1 MKLAIVDIGTNTML
15 LLIADASPDDY
26 SIKTLA
32 DIQRIPRLGKGID
45 TDRNI
50 SNETITKACLV
61 LKEYKEII
69 SLNGAEK
76 IIATATSFLRDS
88 GNKNEFI
95 KTIKK
100 ETGIK
105 VELLS
110 GSEEARWT
118 FAGGIYDKLA
128 GASGKKKICTIDIG
142 GGSTEISLAKMP
154 KKHHPDDIYRVA
166 NENIKSK
173 SFDFGSVRILERYFK
188 NQPPD
193 KKDIS
198 SASDFIKSEFNKI
211 DFDFS
216 DTILIGLAGTITTL
230 SAMKLKLTKFECDK
244 VNNTKLTLDEI
255 TGLFNVISS
264 KTTSDLLK
272 MGDYMEGRS
281 DIILSGVLILR
292 SFMELFGFNELTVS
306 TKGLRYGILLRE
318 LFVEKDEETIAA
330 LASV

>member
-15 LLIADASPDDY
+15 LLIADADPENY
-26 SIKTLA
+26 SIKTLE
-32 DIQRIPRLGKGID
+32 DIQRIPRLGKSID
-45 TDRNI
+45 AQRNL
-50 SNETITKACLV
+50 SQETTTKAVQV
-61 LKEYKEII
+61 LKEYMERAK
-69 SLNGAEK
+69 LNGAGK

-118 FAGGIYDKLA
+118 FAGGIFDKLE
-128 GASGKKKICTIDIG
+128 GTSGKKKICTIDIG
-142 GGSTEISLAKMP
+142 GGSTEITLGGIP
-154 KKHHPDDIYRVA
+154 KKHHPDDIYRIA
-166 NENIKSK
+166 NENIKSN
-173 SFDFGSVRILERYFK
+173 SFDFGSVRISERYFK
-188 NQPPD
+188 NQPPE
-193 KKDIS
+193 KADIS
-198 SASDFIKSEFNKI
+198 RASDFIKSKFNNA

-216 DTILIGLAGTITTL
+216 DTSLIGLAGTITTL
-230 SAMKLKLTKFECDK
+230 AAMKLKLNKFESDK
-244 VNNTKLTLDEI
+244 VDNTKLTLNEI
-255 TGLFNVISS
+255 NELFGSFSS
-264 KTTSDLLK
+264 KTNSELLK

-281 DIILSGVLILR
+281 DIILSGVLILK

-318 LFVEKDEETIAA
+318 VFEEKDEETIATW
-330 LASV
+330 ASV